1 MEPPWRIQYSGAI
14 YHIMSHGVSK
24 EEIFLK
30 SAINKAALRLRDQIE
45 TTKNLKKKIGKIVN
59 SVFKIWP

>member
-1 MEPPWRIQYSGAI
+1 MP
-14 YHIMSHGVSK
+14 HGVSK
-24 EEIFLK
+24 GEIFLK